1 MAPRITA
8 IRMHRTMLAP
18 RSTAEIII
26 TESLVSSSL
35 AVWAVHKEFT
45 TMYAFLSTSVT

>member
-1 MAPRITA
+1 
-8 IRMHRTMLAP
+8 MLAP